1 MTDLWTTKV
10 KRCVVKKKKS
20 KMGAWRRK
28 SGRGVEEERGGG
40 RARRLEKFGFFFI
53 QVSN

>member
-28 SGRGVEEERGGG
+28 SGRGVEEERGEAEHEDWKSLAFSSS
-40 RARRLEKFGFFFI
+40 R
-53 QVSN
+53 